1 MKQLLVTFFSFL
13 IVASL
18 VAQTDTTHHTLEDRI
33 FSLHERIVNDPS
45 MQTDQFSS
53 QDTTTLPIGI
63 VKRING
69 VVYAICIDSAKYTPQ
84 GAYFNV
90 YMAMEF
96 PGAERKVAFAAKN
109 VMFNPKGVVG
119 GQGTKLQLVSEQI
132 INLGPNVQMVFKN
145 DGFNF
150 IEWDCNGYNQAGLSI
165 DFVFNPNILINAN
178 STTAPVKASVQLTV
192 QDLQNI
198 AITIPTMDPFRVK
211 GAEDFVFT
219 LTNIAIDRSS
229 LTNPMGVVLP
239 SVTSQLYDGNIE
251 EWKGFYAGNVSVKLP
266 PKLSR
271 NGQVVTVYA
280 QNLIIDDAGVSGTFG
295 GTNLLTVNEAN
306 MSGWAF
312 SVTDLNVQ
320 LTCNKLT
327 GGLMKGQL
335 AVPVLDDPFNY
346 TASIQTNQTTKVVD
360 YLFAIQMSD
369 TLVIPVS
376 AFSSTIMIHPSS
388 VLQVQTV
395 NGEFRPKA
403 VLNGKWD
410 FEKGTTKLRD
420 LAFQG
425 VTIIHTAPVITAGTF
440 SLVGSNS
447 SQKEIMR
454 FPISLDQLSFYQT
467 TTNQLK
473 LRAQVSMNLGNAPN
487 TLSVS
492 TGVNVLTN
500 QQTQNGRTTLVHD
513 QVSID
518 NIAIELNTSPFMLQ
532 GVLAVRK
539 DDPQF
544 GDLFYGSI
552 SFKINSI
559 GMDNPAMVSCGFGKM
574 PDYKY
579 WFTDMAIPVSIPITP
594 TLAITQLYG
603 GVQNRVSS
611 TSTDQQTLA
620 RVIGATVNTNPP
632 NNSANTIIPF
642 LPDENKGLEFRA
654 GVALQNTAREE
665 VFNGEAMFTI
675 AFNANGG
682 FASLGFL
689 GNAYMMVSR
698 SERNNPNA
706 QKVYGTV
713 SVNYDNNAHV
723 FDAALNATVFVP
735 NLLQGNANL
744 KIHTDPGNW
753 YFWLNRPTNRANL
766 TLVGYFNVNAY
777 FMIGTQIDPLP
788 PPPAAVTSLLGVGS
802 FASIDQTALTSGNGF
817 LTGIQF
823 NTNIYKHM
831 PLAGNWY
838 GYASAGLGA
847 GFDVMLMKVSPTAHC
862 SGSTDP
868 IGINRWYCMG
878 QVYGYINGG
887 LGAKRIVDNEVKQ
900 DIQVIS
906 LSTAFLL
913 QGRLPKPTFVYGA
926 LALQFQFLTIDVT
939 VNADISVGND
949 CSIVY

>member
-1 MKQLLVTFFSFL
+1 MKQLLFIFFSYLAFTS
-13 IVASL
+13 VY
-18 VAQTDTTHHTLEDRI
+18 AQSDTTASPLEQRI
-33 FSLHERIVNDPS
+33 FALHERVLNDPKL
-45 MQTDQFSS
+45 QTDHFSS
-53 QDTTTLPIGI
+53 TDTTTLPIGI
-63 VKRING
+63 VKQING

-84 GAYFNV
+84 GAFFNV

-96 PGAERKVAFAAKN
+96 PGAQRKVAFAAKN
-109 VMFNPKGVVG
+109 VAFNPKGVIVS
-119 GQGTKLQLVSEQI
+119 QGTKLQLVSEQR
-132 INLGPNVQMVFKN
+132 INIGPNVQMVFKN
-145 DGFNF
+145 DGYNF
-150 IEWDCNGYNQAGLSI
+150 IEWDCSGYSQAGLSI
-165 DFVFNPNILINAN
+165 DFVFNPNILINATN
-178 STTAPVKASVQLTV
+178 SQANVKASVQLTV

-219 LTNIAIDRSS
+219 LSNIAIDRSALS
-229 LTNPMGVVLP
+229 NPVGVVLP

-251 EWKGFYAGNVSVKLP
+251 EWKGFYAGTVSVKLP

-271 NGQVVTVYA
+271 NGEQITVYA

-295 GTNLLTVNEAN
+295 GTNLLTINEAN

-312 SVTDLNVQ
+312 SVTNLNVQ

-327 GGLMKGQL
+327 GGTMQGQL

-346 TASIQTNQTTKVVD
+346 MASIQTNQSSGTLD
-360 YLFAIQMSD
+360 YLFGIQLSE
-369 TLVIPVS
+369 TVAIPVS
-376 AFSSTIMIHPSS
+376 AFSSTIKIHPSS

-395 NGEFRPKA
+395 NNEFRPKA
-403 VLNGKWD
+403 ILNGMWD

-420 LAFQG
+420 LAFQN
-425 VTIIHTAPVITAGTF
+425 VTIIHIAPVITAGTF

-447 SQKEIMR
+447 SDRQVMR

-467 TTNQLK
+467 TSNQLK

-532 GVLAVRK
+532 GVIAVRK

-552 SFKINSI
+552 SFKVNNI

-579 WFTDMAIPVSIPITP
+579 WFTDVAIPVNIPITP

-620 RVIGATVNTNPP
+620 RVVGATANANQ
-632 NNSANTIIPF
+632 NNSPNASIPF
-642 LPDENKGLEFRA
+642 IPDENKGLEFRA

-682 FASLGFL
+682 FASIGFL

-698 SERNNPNA
+698 NERNNPNA

-723 FDAALNATVFVP
+723 FDAALNANVFVP
-735 NLLQGNANL
+735 NLLQGNVNL

-766 TLVGYFNVNAY
+766 SLMGYFNVNAY
-777 FMIGTQIDPLP
+777 FMIGTQVDPLP
-788 PPPAAVTSLLGVGS
+788 PPPAAVTDLLGAGS
-802 FASIDQTALTSGNGF
+802 FASIDQTALTTGNGF
-817 LTGIQF
+817 LTGMQF
-823 NTNIYKHM
+823 NTSIYKELH
-831 PLAGNWY
+831 LLGNWY

-862 SGSTDP
+862 EGSTDP

-878 QVYGYINGG
+878 QVYGYLNGG
-887 LGAKRIVDNEVKQ
+887 LGAKRIVDGEVKQ

-926 LALQFQFLTIDVT
+926 LALRFQFLVIDVT
-939 VNADISVGND
+939 VNADVSVGND
-949 CSIVY
+949 CTIVY

>member
-1 MKQLLVTFFSFL
+1 MKQLLFIIFSYLAFTS
-13 IVASL
+13 VH
-18 VAQTDTTHHTLEDRI
+18 AQSDTTASPLEQRI
-33 FSLHERIVNDPS
+33 FALHERVMNDPKL
-45 MQTDQFSS
+45 QTDHFSS
-53 QDTTTLPIGI
+53 TDTTTLPIGI
-63 VKRING
+63 IKEING

-84 GAYFNV
+84 GAFFNV

-96 PGAERKVAFAAKN
+96 PGAQRKIAFAAKN
-109 VMFNPKGVVG
+109 VAFNPKGVIVS
-119 GQGTKLQLVSEQI
+119 QGTKLQLVSEQR

-145 DGFNF
+145 DGYNF
-150 IEWDCNGYNQAGLSI
+150 IEWDCNGYNQVGLSV
-165 DFVFNPNILINAN
+165 DFVFNPNILINATN
-178 STTAPVKASVQLTV
+178 PQANVKASVQLTV

-219 LTNIAIDRSS
+219 LSNIAIDRSALS
-229 LTNPMGVVLP
+229 NPMGVVLP
-239 SVTSQLYDGNIE
+239 SVTSQLYEGNIE

-271 NGQVVTVYA
+271 NGEQISVYA

-295 GTNLLTVNEAN
+295 GTNLLTINEAN

-312 SVTDLNVQ
+312 SVTNLSVQ

-327 GGLMKGQL
+327 GGAMQGQL

-346 TASIQTNQTTKVVD
+346 TASIQTNQNTGTVD
-360 YLFAIQMSD
+360 YLFGIQLSD
-369 TLVIPVS
+369 TVSIPVS
-376 AFSSTIMIHPSS
+376 AFSSAIKIHPSS

-395 NGEFRPKA
+395 NNEFRPKA
-403 VLNGKWD
+403 ILNGKWD

-420 LAFQG
+420 LAFQN

-447 SQKEIMR
+447 SERQVMR

-467 TTNQLK
+467 TNNQLK

-500 QQTQNGRTTLVHD
+500 QQIQNGRTTLVHD

-532 GVLAVRK
+532 GVIAVRK

-559 GMDNPAMVSCGFGKM
+559 MDNPAMVSCGFGKM

-611 TSTDQQTLA
+611 TFTDQQTLA
-620 RVIGATVNTNPP
+620 RVIGATANTNNQ
-632 NNSANTIIPF
+632 NNSPNASIPF

-682 FASLGFL
+682 FASIGFL

-713 SVNYDNNAHV
+713 NVNYDNNAHV
-723 FDAALNATVFVP
+723 FDAAVDAVVYVP
-735 NLLQGNANL
+735 NLLQGNVNL
-744 KIHTDPGNW
+744 KVHTDPNNW

-766 TLVGYFNVNAY
+766 SLVGYFNVNAY
-777 FMIGTQIDPLP
+777 FMIGTQVDPLP
-788 PPPAAVTSLLGVGS
+788 PPPAAVTNLLGAGS
-802 FASIDQTALTSGNGF
+802 FASIDQTALTTGNGF
-817 LTGIQF
+817 LTGMQF
-823 NTNIYKHM
+823 NTSIYKQMH
-831 PLAGNWY
+831 LVGNWY
-838 GYASAGLGA
+838 GYATAGLGA
-847 GFDVMLMKVSPTAHC
+847 GFDVMLMKMSPTAHC

-868 IGINRWYCMG
+868 IGINHWYCMG
-878 QVYGYINGG
+878 QVYGYLNGG
-887 LGAKRIVDNEVKQ
+887 LGAKRIVDGEEKQ

-926 LALQFQFLTIDVT
+926 LALRFQFLVVDVT

-949 CSIVY
+949 CTIVN